1 MGKVIKFKLDPRDI
15 DRAIKELREYRREL
29 NAKLE
34 KFIALLLQDGITVAR
49 TQLMSTV
56 GDSVQGTIGFGVDN
70 DGEIISATV
79 SLDGKDALFI
89 EFGAGIAYNTGHQHP
104 LADEFGYG
112 IGTYPS
118 KTPPNKAMNPGYW
131 IYREPPGSENVVVSI
146 GTQASMPVFTAAEN
160 MRNNLIK
167 RALEIFRS

>member
-1 MGKVIKFKLDPRDI
+1 MGKVIKFTLDPREI
-15 DRAIKELREYRREL
+15 DRAIKELREYREEL
-29 NAKLE
+29 NHKLE
-34 KFIALLLQDGITVAR
+34 EFITLLLQDGIEVAR

-56 GDSVQGTIGFGVDN
+56 GDSVEGIIGFGVDN
-70 DGEIISATV
+70 NGDIMSATI
-79 SLDGKDALFI
+79 SLEGSDALFI
-89 EFGAGIAYNTGHQHP
+89 EFGAGITYNTGKQHP

-167 RALEIFRS
+167 RALEVFRS

>member
-1 MGKVIKFKLDPRDI
+1 MGKVIKFTLDPREI
-15 DRAIKELREYRREL
+15 DRAIKELREYREEL
-29 NAKLE
+29 NHKLE
-34 KFIALLLQDGITVAR
+34 EFITLLLQDGIEVAR

-56 GDSVQGTIGFGVDN
+56 GDSVEGIIGFGVDN
-70 DGEIISATV
+70 NGDIMSATI

-89 EFGAGIAYNTGHQHP
+89 EFGAGIAYNTGRQHP
-104 LADEFGYG
+104 LADELGYG

-131 IYREPPGSENVVVSI
+131 IYREPPRSENVVVSI
-146 GTQASMPVFTAAEN
+146 GTQASMPIFTAAET

-167 RALEIFRS
+167 RASEVFRS

>member
-1 MGKVIKFKLDPRDI
+1 MGKVIKFNLDSRDI
-15 DRAIKELREYRREL
+15 ERAIKELREYRREL

-56 GDSVQGTIGFGVDN
+56 GDSVQGIIGFGVDN

-79 SLDGKDALFI
+79 SLEGEDALFI
-89 EFGAGIAYNTGHQHP
+89 EFGAGIAYNTGRQHP

-112 IGTYPS
+112 VGTYPS
-118 KTPPNKAMNPGYW
+118 KKPPNKAMNPGYW
-131 IYREPPGSENVVVSI
+131 YYRENGELVRSI

-167 RALEIFRS
+167 RALEVFRS

>member
-1 MGKVIKFKLDPRDI
+1 MGKVIKFTLDPREI
-15 DRAIKELREYRREL
+15 DRAIKELREYREEL
-29 NAKLE
+29 NQKLE
-34 KFIALLLQDGITVAR
+34 EFITLLLQDGIEVAR

-56 GDSVQGTIGFGVDN
+56 GDSVEGIIGFGVDN
-70 DGEIISATV
+70 NGDIMSATI

-89 EFGAGIAYNTGHQHP
+89 EFGAGIAYNTGRQHP
-104 LADEFGYG
+104 LADKFGYG

-131 IYREPPGSENVVVSI
+131 IYREPPRSENVVVSI
-146 GTQASMPVFTAAEN
+146 GTQASMPIFTAAET

-167 RALEIFRS
+167 RALEVFRS